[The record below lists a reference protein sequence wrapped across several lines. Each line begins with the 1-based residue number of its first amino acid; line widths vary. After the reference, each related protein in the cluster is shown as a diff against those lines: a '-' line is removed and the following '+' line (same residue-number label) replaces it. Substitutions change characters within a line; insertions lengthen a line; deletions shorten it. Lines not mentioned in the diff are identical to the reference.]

1 MPSRSKPL
9 LPKIVRFS
17 YKDSMY
23 TIPANPPRVLQPMN
37 SDDTPPTRTYALP
50 PTPARPSRRGSLPA
64 YNTNNNTYREY
75 YSPPHNN
82 HHINVSAHRYLA
94 PHGIAWDVR
103 DATTAIT
110 RSGHAISGR
119 ALYEPAC
126 GPAQSFM
133 RLTMSTNAGVQLPWS
148 VKVFASRDTGF
159 VTLEDVVLAVHAA
172 LRVNIT
178 PSDYALLRGKE
189 DQTRAVR
196 AYEERYRRLRS
207 ERAYH
212 EEKRAGMK
220 RVDFLMGRALW
231 IGLEQNEAKGAD
243 EWILRLG

>member
-1 MPSRSKPL
+1 MPSRSKSL
-9 LPKIVRFS
+9 LPKIVRFA

-23 TIPANPPRVLQPMN
+23 TIPANPPRAPQPAN

-64 YNTNNNTYREY
+64 YTSHNNSYREY

-82 HHINVSAHRYLA
+82 NHIYVLAHRYLSLN
-94 PHGIAWDVR
+94 GIAWDVR
-103 DATTAIT
+103 DPPTTIT

-133 RLTMSTNAGVQLPWS
+133 RITLTTSAGAQLPWS
-148 VKVFASRDTGF
+148 VKVYASPDTGF

-178 PSDYALLRGKE
+178 ASNYSLLRGKD

-196 AYEERYRRLRS
+196 AYEDRYRRLRS
-207 ERAYH
+207 ERAYQ

-220 RVDFLMGRALW
+220 RVDFLMGRIRW
-231 IGLEQNEAKGAD
+231 IGLEQNKGLGAD